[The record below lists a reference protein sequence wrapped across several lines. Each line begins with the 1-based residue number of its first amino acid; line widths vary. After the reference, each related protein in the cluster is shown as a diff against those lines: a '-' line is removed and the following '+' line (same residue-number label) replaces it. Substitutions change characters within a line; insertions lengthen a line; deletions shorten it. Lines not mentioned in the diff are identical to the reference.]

1 MQTDGDDAYETLM
14 QFLYRA
20 PVALM
25 QLRQD
30 GEIEMLNPMA
40 AQLLMPLSPD
50 GDLASLFKVLEARA
64 GPGAAVRRFRAG
76 TWRDLREPP
85 HRAVGRRQRADRA
98 LARAAEGRP
107 PSPDGGAARRHA

>member
-50 GDLASLFKVLEARA
+50 GELANLFKVLEARA
-64 GPGAAVRRFRAG
+64 PDLAQLCAAFTPEHGVICESLRIELSTDADKGP
-76 TWRDLREPP
+76 
-85 HRAVGRRQRADRA
+85 
-98 LARAAEGRP
+98 
-107 PSPDGGAARRHA
+107 

>member
-50 GDLASLFKVLEARA
+50 GELASLFKVLEARA
-64 GPGAAVRRFRAG
+64 RTWRSCAPVSRRNMAWCAKAAVSRCRPTTAG
-76 TWRDLREPP
+76 S
-85 HRAVGRRQRADRA
+85 
-98 LARAAEGRP
+98 RP
-107 PSPDGGAARRHA
+107 CSRSGC